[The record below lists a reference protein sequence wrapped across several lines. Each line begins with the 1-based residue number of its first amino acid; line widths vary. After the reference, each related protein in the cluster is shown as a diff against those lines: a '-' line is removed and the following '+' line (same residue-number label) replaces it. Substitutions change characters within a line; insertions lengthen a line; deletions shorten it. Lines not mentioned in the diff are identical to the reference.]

1 MLDVASSPFEC
12 PQNIRDPPGVRLK
25 LAVKRYTTRDAAPP
39 DDGLTLLLGH
49 CIGAHKEQWEPTIER
64 IFALRRG
71 LVHEAYAVDW
81 QTHGD
86 AALLNRDILES
97 SPGRVD
103 GVSAAEWG
111 EAIGAFVRSSSMR
124 GKRIVGIG
132 HSASCS
138 ALVHSSEYQFTS
150 STPKIPYCAFILI
163 EPTSIP
169 HDLYYRDLDTRMSQM
184 EFVVSATL
192 RRRETWA
199 SREEAFAWMRKRVPW
214 SVWDERVLRR
224 LVDHGLGPDPS
235 GPAGSV
241 RVKADRRYEALSY
254 TDTRPHFDAPTII
267 ERLGSGSS
275 ASESTPVHFV
285 WAEVG
290 ELIPLFVQEYF
301 ASPGAGGASTSKV
314 AGGHMLVQ
322 ENPDGLAERI
332 CGILDD
338 VCELQA
344 RGKGRGE
351 ERSTAVALR

>member
-1 MLDVASSPFEC
+1 MLPLDVASSTFEC
-12 PQNIRDPPGVRLK
+12 PQNIRDPAGVRLK
-25 LAVKRYTTRDAAPP
+25 LAVKRYTTPDAAPP
-39 DDGLTLLLGH
+39 EDGLTLLLAH
-49 CIGAHKEQWEPTIER
+49 CIGAHKEQWEPTIQR
-64 IFALRRG
+64 IFALRSV
-71 LVHEAYAVDW
+71 LVHDAYAVDW

-86 AALLNRDILES
+86 AAVLNRGILES

-138 ALVHSSEYQFTS
+138 ALVHSSESEYQSTS
-150 STPKIPYCAFILI
+150 STPQSPYSAFILI

-169 HDLYYRDLDTRMSQM
+169 QDLYYRDLDTRMSQM

-192 RRRETWA
+192 RRREAWA
-199 SREEAFAWMRKRVPW
+199 SREEAFAWMRNRVPW
-214 SVWDERVLRR
+214 SVWDHRVLRR

-254 TDTRPHFDAPTII
+254 TDTQPHFDAPAVIA
-267 ERLGSGSS
+267 RL
-275 ASESTPVHFV
+275 ASKSTPVHFV
-285 WAEVG
+285 WAEGG

-301 ASPGAGGASTSKV
+301 ASAAAGGASTSKV

-332 CGILDD
+332 CVILDD
-338 VCELQA
+338 VCESRA
-344 RGKGRGE
+344 RGSGRG
-351 ERSTAVALR
+351 RSGARL